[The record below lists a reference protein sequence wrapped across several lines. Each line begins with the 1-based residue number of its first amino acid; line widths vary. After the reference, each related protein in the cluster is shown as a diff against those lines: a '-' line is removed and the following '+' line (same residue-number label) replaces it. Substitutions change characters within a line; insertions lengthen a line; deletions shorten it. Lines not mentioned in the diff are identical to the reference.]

1 MSPHTHVHVDTHT
14 YMGVHACART
24 CTHPRIL
31 SSCCQCFNVLI
42 FKFEAVT
49 GCLERLVQPVCLGA
63 ILFISLLVTSK
74 SSVFLAGCVQ
84 VVECFGFWLQLV
96 NFSESVDPGVRWEVF
111 SQRKKLPGEPWGPP
125 RNVCVRDCQFQRS
138 CEWEEEVAVPASTA
152 STQTPSL
159 GRTLEAESCSLFRI
173 QSWKTGEWLKR

>member
-1 MSPHTHVHVDTHT
+1 MSLHTHVHVDTHT
-14 YMGVHACART
+14 YMGVHAHART

-31 SSCCQCFNVLI
+31 SSCCQRFNVLI
-42 FKFEAVT
+42 FKFEAPT

-74 SSVFLAGCVQ
+74 SSVFLAGCVR

-111 SQRKKLPGEPWGPP
+111 SQRKKFPGEPWGPP
-125 RNVCVRDCQFQRS
+125 RNFRVLCMCERLPISEKLWVRGGGGRACVHCL
-138 CEWEEEVAVPASTA
+138 
-152 STQTPSL
+152 PSD
-159 GRTLEAESCSLFRI
+159 TESGKDFGSRI
-173 QSWKTGEWLKR
+173 L